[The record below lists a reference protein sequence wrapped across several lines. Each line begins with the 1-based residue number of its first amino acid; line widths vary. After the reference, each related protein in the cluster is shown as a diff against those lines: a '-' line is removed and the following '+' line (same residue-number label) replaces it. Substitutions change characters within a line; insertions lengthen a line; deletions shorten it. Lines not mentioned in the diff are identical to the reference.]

1 MSKIPLIVIVG
12 PTSSG
17 KTSAS
22 IHLAKYLKKIGIEA
36 EIISAD
42 SRQVYKGLDLLSG
55 KVTKKEMSGIRH
67 HMLDVINLKKTF
79 SVSDYQK
86 QTKKI
91 IEEIYDHGNMPILVG
106 GTGFYV
112 DAVVNDFVLPE
123 VAPDYKLRAK
133 YTTKSAIANFVVLK
147 KLDPERAKHIDPNN
161 NIRIIRAIEIARALG
176 KVPKIKKSN
185 IYDTLWIGIDLEDK
199 KLKNNI
205 SKRLISRLK
214 SGMIREAKKLHDSG
228 VSYRRLKT
236 LGLECKYCA
245 LYLEGKISKTEMI
258 TELEKEIWQYVKRQR
273 TWFKRNKDIIWL
285 K

>member
-1 MSKIPLIVIVG
+1 MNKIPLIVIVG

-17 KTSAS
+17 KTSTS
-22 IHLAKYLKKIGIEA
+22 IDLAKYLHKIGITA

-55 KVTKKEMSGIRH
+55 KVTNKEMAGFTH
-67 HMLDVINLKKTF
+67 HMLDVVSPKKTF

-86 QTKKI
+86 QSTKI
-91 IEEIYDHGNMPILVG
+91 IKEIYARGNMPILVG
-106 GTGFYV
+106 GTGFYI
-112 DAVVNDFVLPE
+112 DAVVNNFVLPE
-123 VAPDYKLRAK
+123 VAPDYKLRTE

-147 KLDPERAKHIDPNN
+147 RLDPERAKHIDPNN
-161 NIRIIRAIEIARALG
+161 NVRIIRAIEIAKALG
-176 KVPKIKKSN
+176 KVPKIKKSK

-199 KLKNNI
+199 KLKENI
-205 SKRLISRLK
+205 TKRLVSRLK
-214 SGMIREAKKLHDSG
+214 SGMIRETKRLHNSG
-228 VSYRRLKT
+228 VSYKRLKT

-245 LYLEGKISKTEMI
+245 LYLECKISKSEMI
-258 TELEKEIWQYVKRQR
+258 AELEKEIWQYVKRQR

>member
-1 MSKIPLIVIVG
+1 MNKIPLIVIVG

-17 KTSAS
+17 KTSVS
-22 IHLAKYLKKIGIEA
+22 IKLAKYFRKIGITA

-91 IEEIYDHGNMPILVG
+91 IKEVYGRGHMPILVG

-112 DAVVNDFVLPE
+112 DAVVNDFALPE
-123 VAPDYKLRAK
+123 VPPDYKLRAK

-147 KLDPERAKHIDPNN
+147 RLDPERAKHIDPNN
-161 NIRIIRAIEIARALG
+161 NVRIIRAIEIAKAMG

-185 IYDTLWIGIDLEDK
+185 IYDTLWIGIDLEDR

-205 SKRLISRLK
+205 SKRLLSRLK

-228 VSYRRLKT
+228 VSYKRLKT

-245 LYLEGKISKTEMI
+245 LYLEGKISKFEMI
-258 TELEKEIWQYVKRQR
+258 SELEKETWQYVKRQR
-273 TWFKRNKDIIWL
+273 TWFKRNKEIIWL